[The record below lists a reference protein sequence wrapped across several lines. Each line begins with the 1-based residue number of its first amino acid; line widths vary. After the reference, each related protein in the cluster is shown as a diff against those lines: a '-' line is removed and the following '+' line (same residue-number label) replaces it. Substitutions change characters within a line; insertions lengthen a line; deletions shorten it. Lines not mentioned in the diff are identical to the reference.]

1 MEPVDIEFYSGA
13 RADET
18 PRAFVWKGE
27 RLAVERLVE
36 ERLIQGPD
44 GIRERRFKV
53 MVEGG
58 RLFTLAYR
66 QGQGYVLQEEV

>member
-1 MEPVDIEFYSGA
+1 MEPVEIVFYSGG

-18 PRAFVWKGE
+18 PSAFVWKGE
-27 RLAVERLVE
+27 RLNVDRLVE
-36 ERLIQGPD
+36 ERLIEGPD
-44 GIRERRFKV
+44 GVRERRFRV